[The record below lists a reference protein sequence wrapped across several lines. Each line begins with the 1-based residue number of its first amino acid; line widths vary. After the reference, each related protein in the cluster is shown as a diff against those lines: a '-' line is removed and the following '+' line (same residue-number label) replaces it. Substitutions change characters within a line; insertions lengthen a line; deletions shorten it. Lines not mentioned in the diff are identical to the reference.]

1 MTDTDVMDTTEK
13 KKNSPVAGIHPDTA
27 GVPKENN
34 RRERKIDPRKLVIY
48 SEIMKPKF
56 DE

>member
-13 KKNSPVAGIHPDTA
+13 KKNNPVAGDFSGA
-27 GVPKENN
+27 VGSSDAKKSEGK
-34 RRERKIDPRKLVIY
+34 KIDPRKLVIY